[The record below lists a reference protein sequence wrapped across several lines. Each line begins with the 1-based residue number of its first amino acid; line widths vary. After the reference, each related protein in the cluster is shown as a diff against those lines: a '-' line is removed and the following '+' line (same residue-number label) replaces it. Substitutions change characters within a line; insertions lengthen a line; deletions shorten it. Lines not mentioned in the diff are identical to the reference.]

1 MANDRFEHEESGT
14 KIYLMAV
21 DPSEAEAQRRAT
33 RFTWPIATFALGDE
47 SADDISAVTTAAE
60 RIAMMWQLAET
71 AWKLAGRPLPTYDR
85 QHMPARLFRPGAPRP
100 ADDDA

>member
-1 MANDRFEHEESGT
+1 MAMDPPES
-14 KIYLMAV
+14 A
-21 DPSEAEAQRRAT
+21 AQRRAA
-33 RFTWPIATFALGDE
+33 RATWPIACFALGDE

-60 RIAMMWQLAET
+60 RIAMMWTLAET

-85 QHMPARLFRPGAPRP
+85 RHMPTRLFRPGTPRP

>member
-1 MANDRFEHEESGT
+1 MAMDTRDS
-14 KIYLMAV
+14 K
-21 DPSEAEAQRRAT
+21 AQRRAE
-33 RFTWPIATFALGDE
+33 RAAWPIARFTLGDE

-60 RIAMMWQLAET
+60 RIAMMWPLAET

-85 QHMPARLFRPGAPRP
+85 QNMPARVFRPGTPRP

>member
-1 MANDRFEHEESGT
+1 MPG
-14 KIYLMAV
+14 
-21 DPSEAEAQRRAT
+21 DPSEAAAQRSAARAG
-33 RFTWPIATFALGDE
+33 WPIVRVTLGDE

-60 RIAMMWQLAET
+60 RMAMMWPLAET

-85 QHMPARLFRPGAPRP
+85 RNMPARVFRPGTPRP